1 MKKKALIFGISGQ
14 DGAILSDRLL
24 KHNYEV
30 YGLSRKKNY
39 KNLSK
44 LNFKNKINL
53 NLVKNNDEKN
63 ILKILN
69 KNFDEIYFLGGQSSV
84 FDSFNFVE
92 ETYESQIF
100 AVKIILNYIFSQKV
114 KKSKFLYAASSE
126 MFGQKKKSVRIKE
139 DDEKNPLSPYGL
151 AKLIAYEIIKEFRIT
166 HKLPVCSAILF
177 NHESSLRP
185 KNYVLK
191 KIILSVKQIK
201 LKKIKKL
208 NIGNINIKRDWGWSE
223 DYMRACNLILSK
235 NKIDDYIIATGKTT
249 SLKKIIELVFKSNG
263 MDWKKFTKLN
273 KKFYRKFEIKENYA
287 NIYKIKKSIGWIP
300 KNFYYDII
308 SKI

>member
-44 LNFKNKINL
+44 LNIKNKINL

-84 FDSFNFVE
+84 VDSFNFVE